1 MSTQREPLK
10 PEEIKAITNAAR
22 NAPLVNMR
30 HASALEALCQ
40 KLEAYFA
47 PADGADGPPL
57 PPKKDNGVESLR
69 RPQRKAGSKT
79 RIGGRR

>member
-47 PADGADGPPL
+47 PASSDEPPL
-57 PPKKDNGVESLR
+57 PGRKGDGVQSRSQR
-69 RPQRKAGSKT
+69 RPSSKAKAGGK
-79 RIGGRR
+79 R